1 MGLST
6 PILMEYVTDV
16 SVPLYV
22 LPQDY
27 RHPLALQF
35 EEIDE
40 DGDLIRSYDEW
51 GLASVLVY
59 SYTRKIATKSDYGQ
73 MEEIMGVCLE
83 ESRHPRQENKEL
95 FRMIKRTVKS
105 GNSKA
110 VLPFAKVLIS
120 RIGSALAEQ
129 HEGMEEDEED

>member
-1 MGLST
+1 
-6 PILMEYVTDV
+6 
-16 SVPLYV
+16 
-22 LPQDY
+22 
-27 RHPLALQF
+27 
-35 EEIDE
+35 
-40 DGDLIRSYDEW
+40 
-51 GLASVLVY
+51 
-59 SYTRKIATKSDYGQ
+59 

-83 ESRHPRQENKEL
+83 ESRHPRKENKEL